1 MIPFDFVMSI
11 FFKIHKK
18 VKGNHQDIDLEK
30 INLKKNFIIA
40 IENLN
45 EFKSQIIS
53 KSNQMIQIIE
63 FIATDKLSII
73 KKCIDTFN
81 QALKNKEHN
90 FKAWLK
96 FIKKFLQKNLLKK

>member
-1 MIPFDFVMSI
+1 MSI

-73 KKCIDTFN
+73 KRVLGC
-81 QALKNKEHN
+81 
-90 FKAWLK
+90 
-96 FIKKFLQKNLLKK
+96 